1 MFNRWQVAGHD
12 TCVSDTTRNESM
24 GWQNVGASVRIRK
37 EGLQASTG
45 QGMTETS
52 QEDGPRMECSTKGRV
67 SKSLLWP
74 MISHQGLVVGE
85 SCAKGSVQGQEN
97 LAGMEYFIFKE
108 N

>member
-1 MFNRWQVAGHD
+1 MFNGWQVAGHD

-24 GWQNVGASVRIRK
+24 GQQNMGASVRIRK
-37 EGLQASTG
+37 GRLQASTG

-52 QEDGPRMECSTKGRV
+52 QEEGTRREYSTRRGRV
-67 SKSLLWP
+67 SKSLLCP
-74 MISHQGLVVGE
+74 MISQQGLVVDKC
-85 SCAKGSVQGQEN
+85 CAKGSVCQKN